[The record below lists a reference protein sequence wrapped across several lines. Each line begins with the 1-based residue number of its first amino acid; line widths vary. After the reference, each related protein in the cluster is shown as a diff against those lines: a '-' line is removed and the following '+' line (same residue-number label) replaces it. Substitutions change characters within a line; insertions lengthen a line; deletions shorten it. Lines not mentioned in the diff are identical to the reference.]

1 MTGAELKA
9 YRQKA
14 GLTQTQLAELSGIG
28 LRAVQKYEAGDNDIG
43 RIEVTTAARMAH
55 ALGLHT
61 SDFSDKSAFLCGS
74 WGPDKMIDLVNIGGK
89 IYSLYGWNGESYV
102 DCWLCLDRFTP
113 APDDRKYTIRP
124 VYRFERDDIDI
135 SALEENSPEWDRA
148 VEIVDYNL
156 S

>member
-9 YRQKA
+9 YRQQA

-61 SDFSDKSAFLCGS
+61 SDFSDKSAFLCS
-74 WGPDKMIDLVNIGGK
+74 RWRLDKSVELVNIKGQV
-89 IYSLYGWNGESYV
+89 YALYGWNGEVYG
-102 DCWLCLDRFTP
+102 DCWLCIDQLTP
-113 APDDRKYTIRP
+113 APEDKCYTIRP
-124 VYRFERDDIDI
+124 VHRFERDGIDI
-135 SALEENSPEWDRA
+135 NALEENSQEWDRA
-148 VEIVDYNL
+148 VEVVDYEL
-156 S
+156 I